1 MVFPD
6 YDLASIFGGDWPL
19 VVETAFSCQPRSP
32 DAPSWVTR
40 SSTEPSVGT
49 RCCQKKLPGHLPSN
63 HSKYKKKN
71 LTLLI
76 YYNYTCTSI
85 DTLIV
90 HSIPFWNYLLLELD
104 VLFFLRC
111 LAKTHSVAV
120 LDSTVKFAF
129 TRVTVFNACS
139 PSLRMSLCA

>member
-1 MVFPD
+1 MVLPD

-63 HSKYKKKN
+63 HSNCNSKS

-76 YYNYTCTSI
+76 FYTCTQTDTSI
-85 DTLIV
+85 ALSLCRFIF
-90 HSIPFWNYLLLELD
+90 HSVLLTGAWY
-104 VLFFLRC
+104 FFMLPS
-111 LAKTHSVAV
+111 KTHSVAV